1 MGGTWI
7 VYSRTLAKMKGKSL
21 EKFFLGWSARGD
33 LCAGEN
39 YKQQSPLTQFVKSL
53 IPFGDW
59 RYMSETS
66 VALLLKSFQGTGL
79 SLCMQLRVCKSA

>member
-1 MGGTWI
+1 MDETWI
-7 VYSRTLAKMKGKSL
+7 VYSETLAKMKGKSL

-39 YKQQSPLTQFVKSL
+39 YKQQSPLTQFVKWS
-53 IPFGDW
+53 IPFGDR

-66 VALLLKSFQGTGL
+66 ADLLLKSFQETGV
-79 SLCMQLRVCKSA
+79 SLFMQLRVCKSA